1 MDRSSRL
8 DLLSDAD
15 RRIADAEMAV
25 MKQIADFDRQRG
37 DQLGNASAERTLR
50 AFVDA
55 LEALRGRRELIAQT
69 IKQIDDGL
77 I

>member
-1 MDRSSRL
+1 MDRSSGL
-8 DLLSDAD
+8 ELLSEAN
-15 RRIADAEMAV
+15 RRVADAEMAV

-37 DQLGNASAERTLR
+37 DQLGKASAERALR